1 MGTVNSPVVEKEKF
15 QVPPHFFLRIKIELK
30 CDEQMLS
37 IPPGKIRGYIHLIAV
52 RELFLSGS
60 GYIFN
65 YLKRSI
71 E

>member
-1 MGTVNSPVVEKEKF
+1 MSTMTPPLLKREKF
-15 QVPPHFFLRIKIELK
+15 QVPPHVFLRIKIELK

-52 RELFLSGS
+52 KELFLSGS